1 MSSDTD
7 RDSIYL
13 DTLSMQSGST
23 NYNNRKSIALSQQ
36 TIYHSTEDLPST
48 VAASAT
54 LKGYNNDFFL
64 DSQKFHSDIGLND
77 FEELDSGDVPL
88 RGTRP
93 RSEILQ
99 EEVWR
104 TFTDGERNVD
114 FVLSYPAI
122 PLSPGKENAN
132 EAADEKR
139 QLFCANLEKEG
150 LELEYEKTQSIHF
163 VKIHAPKHVLC
174 KYAELLKWEMPIK
187 RSLWKKEDVDYNEY
201 RLLTNMKS
209 FFGRPFRFV
218 KLDPVKFPHRP
229 KEMYHEFSRDKDYL
243 FDIDDKDFF
252 TQDVRIAVVS
262 FILERCAFTDEP
274 ESSNACVGIQ
284 KLLDD
289 KIYKGAYPLHD
300 GDPNDVK
307 SKRGLLL
314 AEWASISKWIRHQP
328 LTEIKE
334 YFGAHIALYFAWLG
348 FYTHMLI
355 PASIFGII
363 VVLFGLSTMFSNN
376 FSKEICSENRIMCPQ
391 CDRKCDYWNFNET
404 CVYSRLSNLF
414 DNQLTFVWAVFM
426 SIWATLYLELWQ
438 RYSASLIHSWGLTNY
453 TKKTEPPRP
462 QYLARLKNFKDQ
474 FMKNRIQQNVEGGA
488 VLEPAVPFWRFKF
501 PRYLVSYSI
510 IFLFICLAVSAVFG
524 VILYRMSLNTAQNI
538 YGNQDSMTYKI
549 TVLPVTAACIN
560 LFVITVLNY
569 VYDYLAVILT
579 NMEMKRTQAEFDE
592 SLSLKI
598 YLFQFIN
605 YYSSIFYIAFIK
617 GKFPG
622 YPAKYNRIFGLRQE
636 ECNAGNCMFELC
648 IQLVIIMVGKQIMN
662 SVMEMTLPIL
672 TKTLT
677 NIWNHIGVRRTWS
690 DTDVNIRT
698 HNQWTEDYKLLP
710 WQFMSMFSE
719 YLEMVIQ
726 YGFITL
732 FVVAFPLAP
741 FFALLNNVFEMRLD
755 AKKFLLYYRR
765 AVPKRV
771 RDIGSWYGIMQVI
784 CRLSVMSNAFIIAFS
799 SNFIPELVYSI
810 YVKKELIEP
819 SYLNFT
825 LARFDVNDFEEKAA
839 PLNSSF
845 ENVTICHYTE
855 FRNPPEV
862 DPKYKKNQVYW
873 HVLAA
878 RLAFI
883 VVFQN
888 VVGLVQLLVDT
899 LIPDVPRRIRER
911 IKREDYLLSHVIL
924 DEEKRRY
931 KKDAYTGAGKKIM
944 NVLTNIQNGK
954 GIRKRSQQHQSQ
966 ERIHEHVERVV

>member
-1 MSSDTD
+1 M
-7 RDSIYL
+7 
-13 DTLSMQSGST
+13 
-23 NYNNRKSIALSQQ
+23 A
-36 TIYHSTEDLPST
+36 
-48 VAASAT
+48 
-54 LKGYNNDFFL
+54 
-64 DSQKFHSDIGLND
+64 
-77 FEELDSGDVPL
+77 
-88 RGTRP
+88 
-93 RSEILQ
+93 
-99 EEVWR
+99 
-104 TFTDGERNVD
+104 
-114 FVLSYPAI
+114 
-122 PLSPGKENAN
+122 
-132 EAADEKR
+132 
-139 QLFCANLEKEG
+139 
-150 LELEYEKTQSIHF
+150 
-163 VKIHAPKHVLC
+163 
-174 KYAELLKWEMPIK
+174 
-187 RSLWKKEDVDYNEY
+187 
-201 RLLTNMKS
+201 
-209 FFGRPFRFV
+209 
-218 KLDPVKFPHRP
+218 
-229 KEMYHEFSRDKDYL
+229 
-243 FDIDDKDFF
+243 
-252 TQDVRIAVVS
+252 
-262 FILERCAFTDEP
+262 
-274 ESSNACVGIQ
+274 
-284 KLLDD
+284 
-289 KIYKGAYPLHD
+289 
-300 GDPNDVK
+300 
-307 SKRGLLL
+307 
-314 AEWASISKWIRHQP
+314 
-328 LTEIKE
+328 
-334 YFGAHIALYFAWLG
+334 
-348 FYTHMLI
+348 
-355 PASIFGII
+355 
-363 VVLFGLSTMFSNN
+363 
-376 FSKEICSENRIMCPQ
+376 
-391 CDRKCDYWNFNET
+391 
-404 CVYSRLSNLF
+404 
-414 DNQLTFVWAVFM
+414 
-426 SIWATLYLELWQ
+426 
-438 RYSASLIHSWGLTNY
+438 
-453 TKKTEPPRP
+453 
-462 QYLARLKNFKDQ
+462 
-474 FMKNRIQQNVEGGA
+474 
-488 VLEPAVPFWRFKF
+488 
-501 PRYLVSYSI
+501 
-510 IFLFICLAVSAVFG
+510 AVFG

-549 TVLPVTAACIN
+549 TVLPITAAFIN

-799 SNFIPELVYSI
+799 SNFIPEFVYSI

-819 SYLNFT
+819 SYLNFS
-825 LARFDVNDFEEKAA
+825 LARFDVNDFEPQAA
-839 PLNSSF
+839 PLNSSYD
-845 ENVTICHYTE
+845 NVTICHYTE
-855 FRNPPEV
+855 FRNPPDIE
-862 DPKYKKNQVYW
+862 PKYKKNQVYW

-888 VVGLVQLLVDT
+888 VVGLVQLLVDS
-899 LIPDVPRRIRER
+899 LIPDVPRRVRER

-944 NVLTNIQNGK
+944 NALSNLQNGK
-954 GIRKRSQQHQSQ
+954 GVRKRSQQHQSQ
-966 ERIHEHVERVV
+966 ERIHEEVQRV